1 MELPFICAK
10 MIDKCARRIDNCA
23 KGTELVQDRKE
34 QRV

>member
-1 MELPFICAK
+1 MELSLICAK

-34 QRV
+34 QIV